1 MTQPDSRPDAPA
13 LEPES
18 AHHPDL
24 PRRFGRKFQLGIDQA
39 APADID
45 ARIRD
50 SVELTG
56 TTPWIL
62 MSAIL
67 IASIGLNVN
76 STAVIIGAMLIS
88 PLMGPIIGIGYSMAR
103 LATIHPQAHDIP
115 MDLIVTE
122 AGTVRPQADVST
134 VRALT

>member
-67 IASIGLNVN
+67 IASIGLNVTLSSHHDQMDFGFVAN
-76 STAVIIGAMLIS
+76 TAAI
-88 PLMGPIIGIGYSMAR
+88 
-103 LATIHPQAHDIP
+103 
-115 MDLIVTE
+115 E
-122 AGTVRPQADVST
+122 DVS
-134 VRALT
+134 ALAEHTLQAYRELKKAAASAQSA